1 MKLKLILGGGQ
12 AYWVLFFLLFLSAC
26 SGKKEE
32 TPVIPPLTS
41 PLSQSFVGYGVV
53 NVSYTRVAAAPEEDG
68 LYKPPEGKII
78 EEAPVPPAYTSG
90 SYLRQGSVV
99 RILQRRQVKN
109 QDKLESWVQ
118 VDGPGAGWLRESL
131 VDIYDSESQAHTASE
146 AMGR

>member
-1 MKLKLILGGGQ
+1 MKLKRILPRSQ
-12 AYWVLFFLLFLSAC
+12 AYGVIILLLFLSAC
-26 SGKKEE
+26 NGKKEE
-32 TPVIPPLTS
+32 APVIPPLTS

-53 NVSYTRVAAAPEEDG
+53 NVSYTRVVAAPEEDG
-68 LYKPPEGKII
+68 LEGNAPEGT
-78 EEAPVPPAYTSG
+78 VPEGNASG

>member
-1 MKLKLILGGGQ
+1 MKLKPILPRSQ
-12 AYWVLFFLLFLSAC
+12 AYGVIILLLFLSAC

-68 LYKPPEGKII
+68 SEEKASEGAVPEVAG
-78 EEAPVPPAYTSG
+78 SG
-90 SYLRQGSVV
+90 GYLRQGSVV
-99 RILQRRQVKN
+99 RILQRRQVRN

-118 VDGPGAGWLRESL
+118 VDGSSAGWLRESL
-131 VDIYDSESQAHTASE
+131 VDVYDSESQARTASE
-146 AMGR
+146 SMGR